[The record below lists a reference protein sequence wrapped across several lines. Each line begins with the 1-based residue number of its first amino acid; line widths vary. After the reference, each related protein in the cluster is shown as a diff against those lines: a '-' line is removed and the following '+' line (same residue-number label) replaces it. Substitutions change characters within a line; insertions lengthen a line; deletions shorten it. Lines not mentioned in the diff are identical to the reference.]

1 MLQEQ
6 HNSKTSEPGYRVGS
20 VWTDLF
26 AKLSGLKYQG
36 KQILLTGLVC
46 AVLGIGYSF
55 LKKPVYLARVNFV
68 IEENKQEL
76 ESISSDDIDIEVMST
91 EEDNEHCVYVKFSNF
106 ADEESAEEYAEFLA
120 ETLPLLL
127 FETTRMQ

>member
-1 MLQEQ
+1 M
-6 HNSKTSEPGYRVGS
+6 T
-20 VWTDLF
+20 
-26 AKLSGLKYQG
+26 
-36 KQILLTGLVC
+36 
-46 AVLGIGYSF
+46 
-55 LKKPVYLARVNFV
+55 
-68 IEENKQEL
+68 EENKQDP

-106 ADEESAEEYAEFLA
+106 ADEESAEEYAQFLA

>member
-1 MLQEQ
+1 M
-6 HNSKTSEPGYRVGS
+6 T
-20 VWTDLF
+20 
-26 AKLSGLKYQG
+26 
-36 KQILLTGLVC
+36 
-46 AVLGIGYSF
+46 
-55 LKKPVYLARVNFV
+55 
-68 IEENKQEL
+68 EENNQEP

-106 ADEESAEEYAEFLA
+106 ADEESAEEYASFLA